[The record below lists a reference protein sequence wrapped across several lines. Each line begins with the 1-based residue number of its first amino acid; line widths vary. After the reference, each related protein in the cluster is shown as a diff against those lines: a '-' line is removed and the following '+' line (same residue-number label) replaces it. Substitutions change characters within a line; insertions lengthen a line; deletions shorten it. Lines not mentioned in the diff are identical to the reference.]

1 MATIKDVAKL
11 AGVSHGTVSNV
22 LNGRGNVSAEKVEA
36 VIRAA
41 QQMGYELNTQA
52 QLLRAK
58 SPNAIALV
66 LPNIHS
72 EQHHHLYEGLRKT
85 LMGRFDGELD
95 LYLTDDVAATE
106 RTILKKLTGKGYRT
120 VIAVSCL
127 ERADEYYQALKL
139 AQTKIIFVYRI
150 PLGATTHITLD
161 YTQAAREIG
170 NEIRDRDFSTVGVLT
185 DPIHYHY
192 VEAFIRELTRT
203 LGSSCRVIVCNSPA
217 AESYKTAFE
226 LFRDS
231 PPDAIVA
238 MDNEKARYSVIAN
251 TLRNRANTPVL
262 YKLSDNLQPQQEG
275 EYYYQ
280 MNYQELA
287 EVIAKRLA
295 SIPTVALPTVI
306 RNRGFSQLS
315 VLETR
320 APSSISDS
328 LNVLLLPSP
337 SSEALNKLLPH
348 FYKQTGINVQL
359 ITLPYDELFDILS
372 HLDAHPYYDVLR
384 LDVAALPWFAHRILT
399 PLNDVLPALPDLLDN
414 YDKHVVDKYCK
425 VNQVSY
431 AVPFDASSQLLFYRQ
446 DLFHDTMLSRMFYEQ
461 FGRELQVPTTF
472 QEFDTIA
479 GFFTA
484 LYQPGNPL
492 RPMGTSMTLGN
503 SVLIATE
510 YLARYYAMGGQLLK
524 KSGTPRLDR
533 DIAIAALQDYLHQLS
548 ISMPLQERWWNAG
561 VKRFEQGEL
570 AMQIAYMN
578 LFNDVAHSP
587 IFQALGYASV
597 PGGIPQLGGGS
608 LGLSRYSKKHRQTAL
623 FFEWLYSKEIVEH
636 HVLLGGSSA
645 HKSICRNQLIIQQ
658 YPWFGTLEENV
669 PKGIR
674 ESCWHDG
681 TPFDLRSAERVIGL
695 GVSYAINALKNIEQ
709 VIDDIN
715 QQLLEYV
722 KPHR

>member
-22 LNGRGNVSAEKVEA
+22 LNGRGNVSVEKVEA

-41 QQMGYELNTQA
+41 QQMGYELNAQA

-58 SPNAIALV
+58 SRNAIALI
-66 LPNIHS
+66 LPNMHA
-72 EQHHHLYEGLRKT
+72 EQHHQLYEGLHHSFK
-85 LMGRFDGELD
+85 GHFDGELD
-95 LYLTDDVAATE
+95 VYLTDDVAATE
-106 RTILKKLTGKGYRT
+106 RSILKKLAGKGYQT

-127 ERADEYYQALKL
+127 ARAEEYYQTLKL
-139 AQTKIIFVYRI
+139 SQAHILFVYRR
-150 PLGATTHITLD
+150 PLGATTHVSLD
-161 YTQAAREIG
+161 YAQAAREIG
-170 NEIRDRDFSTVGVLT
+170 STMRKRGFSTVGVLA
-185 DPIHYHY
+185 DPLHYPY
-192 VEAFIRELTRT
+192 VDAFIRELTRT
-203 LGSSCRVIVCNSPA
+203 LGPSRRVMVCNSPP

-226 LFRDS
+226 LFRDG
-231 PPDAIVA
+231 PPDAIIA

-251 TLRNRANTPVL
+251 TLRNPANAPVL
-262 YKLSDNLQPQQEG
+262 YRLSDSLQPQQEG

-280 MNYQELA
+280 MNYQGLA
-287 EVIAKRLA
+287 EAIAKTLTSEPA
-295 SIPTVALPTVI
+295 ATLPTTI
-306 RNRGFSQLS
+306 RNRGFSRLS
-315 VLETR
+315 ASPTQV
-320 APSSISDS
+320 PSPVSES

-348 FYKQTGINVQL
+348 FYKQTGINVHL
-359 ITLPYDELFDILS
+359 VTHPYDELFDILS

-399 PLNDVLPALPDLLDN
+399 PLDDVLPALPDLLDN
-414 YDKHVVDKYCK
+414 YDKHIVDKYCR

-431 AVPFDASSQLLFYRQ
+431 AVPFDASSQLLFYRR
-446 DLFHDTMLSRMFYEQ
+446 DLFNDTMLSRMFYER
-461 FGRELQVPTTF
+461 FGRELQVPSTF

-479 GFFTA
+479 DFFTG
-484 LYQPGNPL
+484 LHQPGNPQ

-503 SVLIATE
+503 SALIATE
-510 YLARYYAMGGQLLK
+510 YLTRYYAMGGQLLK
-524 KSGTPRLDR
+524 KGGPPHLDR

-548 ISMPLQERWWNAG
+548 VSMPLQENWWSAA

-587 IFQALGYASV
+587 ILPALGYASV

-608 LGLSRYSKKHRQTAL
+608 LGLSRYSKKHREAAV
-623 FFEWLYSKEIVEH
+623 FFDWLYSEEIVEH
-636 HVLLGGSSA
+636 RVLLGGSSA
-645 HKSICRNQLIIQQ
+645 RKSLCHNQQIIQQ
-658 YPWFGTLEENV
+658 YPWFGTLAENV

-681 TPFDLRSAERVIGL
+681 APFDLRSAERVIGL

-715 QQLLEYV
+715 QRLLDYV
-722 KPHR
+722 VSH